1 MKSFLIIGLGRFG
14 KHLAEKFYE
23 LGDEVMAIDLNEER
37 VQNIM
42 PIVTSAKIGN
52 CTNPDTM
59 KTLGVSNF
67 DVCFVCTG
75 SNFQNSLEITSLL
88 KELGAKKVVSKAG
101 SDVHAKFLQR
111 NGADDVIYPE
121 RDSSFRVASRYSI
134 DNVFDYIE
142 LSKDMAIYEIP
153 VAESW
158 IDKSVSQI
166 DVRKKYNLN
175 ILAIKENNKIT
186 ALPTAD
192 YVFYGGEHI
201 VILGRNQDVEK
212 FMKRCKRLF

>member
-23 LGDEVMAIDLNEER
+23 FGDEVMAIDLNEER

-59 KTLGVSNF
+59 KTLGVGNF

-134 DNVFDYIE
+134 DNVFNYIE

-158 IDKSVSQI
+158 IDKSISQI

-192 YVFYGGEHI
+192 YIFYGSEHI

>member
-42 PIVTSAKIGN
+42 PMVTSAKIGN

-59 KTLGVSNF
+59 KTLGVGNF

-158 IDKSVSQI
+158 IDKSISQI

-192 YVFYGGEHI
+192 YVFYGSEHI

>member
-192 YVFYGGEHI
+192 YIFYGSEHI

>member
-158 IDKSVSQI
+158 IDKSISQI

-192 YVFYGGEHI
+192 YVFYGSEHI

>member
-42 PIVTSAKIGN
+42 PMVTSAKIGN

-59 KTLGVSNF
+59 KTLGVGNF

-158 IDKSVSQI
+158 IDKSISQI

-192 YVFYGGEHI
+192 YIFYGSEHI

>member
-59 KTLGVSNF
+59 KTLGVGNF

-134 DNVFDYIE
+134 DNVFNYIE

-158 IDKSVSQI
+158 IDKSISQI

-192 YVFYGGEHI
+192 YIFYGSEHI

>member
-192 YVFYGGEHI
+192 YVFYGSEHI

>member
-59 KTLGVSNF
+59 KTLGVGNF

-134 DNVFDYIE
+134 DNVFNYIE

-153 VAESW
+153 VAES
-158 IDKSVSQI
+158 ISQI

-192 YVFYGGEHI
+192 YIFYGSEHI